1 MMSIVGAFLGWRGAL
16 GVLLLSSILGVIT
29 GLILIYRGGRE
40 FKTPLPFG
48 ACLGVAS
55 LIVMT
60 LSPFNF
66 AKP

>member
-1 MMSIVGAFLGWRGAL
+1 MLIGSIIGL
-16 GVLLLSSILGVIT
+16 IT
-29 GLILIYRGGRE
+29 GVILIYRSKRE

-48 ACLGVAS
+48 TCLGVAS
-55 LIVMT
+55 LIVMV